1 MDDAQAHN
9 LDATVEVI
17 IILQRVVGRGGCEEA
32 YVVRRSAAAS
42 SEDLGCSSNY
52 SSENL
57 DDRSG

>member
-1 MDDAQAHN
+1 MALKPTD
-9 LDATVEVI
+9 LDTTVEVI
-17 IILQRVVGRGGCEEA
+17 IILQRVVRRGGCNEA
-32 YVVRRSAAAS
+32 YGVTRGVAAS